1 MEGTLRKAGPLPSSV
16 DDQLTC
22 DGPFVRA
29 TSTKTMLVSSALAL
43 AIDHGFR
50 DRNCQSGLLLGAA
63 AAQHLDTNEGH

>member
-1 MEGTLRKAGPLPSSV
+1 
-16 DDQLTC
+16 
-22 DGPFVRA
+22 
-29 TSTKTMLVSSALAL
+29 MLVSSALAL